1 MILIIMGV
9 SGSGKSTVGK
19 LLAVSIGYQ
28 FYDADDFHSIE
39 NIEKMKNGIALTD
52 NDRASWLE
60 AIRNQI
66 ISKSDNAV
74 IACSAL
80 KKSYRDFLAVPNKQ
94 VIYIYL
100 KGDREILEKRLT
112 ERKGHYAGPDLLESQ
127 LATLEDPIGAL
138 VMDIDNKPQ
147 AIVERILEQLDL

>member
-1 MILIIMGV
+1 
-9 SGSGKSTVGK
+9 
-19 LLAVSIGYQ
+19 
-28 FYDADDFHSIE
+28 
-39 NIEKMKNGIALTD
+39 MKNGIGLTD